1 MMTSLEELPIE
12 GVVETSDSQEIKLKV
27 EEMQVLSFLLKIIC
41 SMINNEINCNSSVK
55 MHRDHMF
62 GMIGN

>member
-1 MMTSLEELPIE
+1 LEELPIE

-41 SMINNEINCNSSVK
+41 SMINNEHKLQQFS
-55 MHRDHMF
+55 
-62 GMIGN
+62 